1 MSLLLPGIVACC
13 YITCLPIQLHE
24 LPTHSSCP
32 ALVATADTGKT
43 KEWRNPFLPY
53 EQALWVANMGG
64 EWALG
69 VGPALQQQV
78 YLRLQVVHLTSPAH
92 GLISPPPCVS
102 YLLLCAPAE
111 SHVLLLNKFNIVPWH
126 CLVVTSDYQS
136 QLDDLNAVDLGAT
149 WRVLQVRGGG
159 SLPACTLCMPWAR
172 RR

>member
-1 MSLLLPGIVACC
+1 MGHGPVQRHSQDSQNSEQEKRCC
-13 YITCLPIQLHE
+13 WL
-24 LPTHSSCP
+24 S
-32 ALVATADTGKT
+32 
-43 KEWRNPFLPY
+43 
-53 EQALWVANMGG
+53 EQ
-64 EWALG
+64 LG

-78 YLRLQVVHLTSPAH
+78 NLRLQVVHLTSPAH